1 MLCGNAMHALA
12 CSFFFTCVFDLSS
25 VQVFAVRDSDGKI
38 QNLKN
43 REPNSR
49 IHTHAGIYRDAPANA
64 HRNENTM
71 SIEVGA
77 AAFTEI
83 PDEQVMHKKATMSFS
98 KQRANSANLEVFP
111 AGESVTVFGPA
122 ALAQD
127 VEGTENSIVAMRN
140 EVSPA
145 NSFESARDSFNEAF
159 KELSSFFDQDTSQLK
174 ARVDTMGR
182 LWKEGAQS
190 RSMLKQEVINT
201 FKKEFGL
208 FGPYCTKNK
217 GKSQDKDIK
226 HIKQLQQKI
235 SKKQAKMKDILNGKK
250 INGEPWKT
258 TKPALE
264 VAKQLKK
271 VEYCVAA
278 AETGCYHYGGKYCV
292 GEKEEKYQL
301 SENFRN
307 YLNDAEE
314 WGEDKTFKKWY
325 DNLNQKVFDCLTHSQ
340 EYDDYMNKTKC
351 SFNYTTDIA
360 SNVLLQNW
368 AADPTCNTRCPKDLT
383 EEDLVALP
391 KIIDSGDLGDLCKQ
405 LMVPGSFAWKSSRVL
420 GKCGRNGPH
429 DSCRKALTN
438 TSYQNVLGYQPEYHD
453 KKKTYGPCC
462 CNEKAMYDPRKD
474 KCTTE
479 KFQEVKDSKDSPE
492 IKKHWFLQ
500 QRVGKLV
507 NSILGDECDLGN
519 KKFYVHKRARKKIHI
534 NLGGLLR
541 QGLEVALF
549 KFMYDGPNVSTR
561 AVQAVGEQTF
571 PDEEKQEL
579 EKAKG
584 ANDEEMERELS
595 EGTETSV
602 LQRTATLSWHKY
614 LEIERSTTHVVLDS
628 LIDESLDAW
637 EDETSSTDFWPFVV
651 LGYFFWWV
659 IYQVVSRFVVNSLKK
674 TILKMI
680 AISVKGA
687 VPAARSGS

>member
-278 AETGCYHYGGKYCV
+278 AEDGCYHYGKKDCV
-292 GEKEEKYQL
+292 GQKEEEYQL
-301 SENFRN
+301 SEEFRK
-307 YLNDAEE
+307 YLNGDFKE
-314 WGEDKTFKKWY
+314 WYF
-325 DNLNQKVFDCLTHSQ
+325 NLNQLVFNTLTHSG
-340 EYDDYMNKTKC
+340 EYAEYMKNAEC
-351 SFNYTTDIA
+351 SFDYTINIA
-360 SNVLLQNW
+360 SNVLLQKW
-368 AADPTCNTRCPKDLT
+368 AADPTCNTQCPAELKEENLT
-383 EEDLVALP
+383 ALP
-391 KIIDSGDLGDLCKQ
+391 ELSNIDISRQ
-405 LMVPGSFAWKSSRVL
+405 LMVPGSLAWRTRIRS
-420 GKCGRNGPH
+420 KCKKNGPH
-429 DSCRKALTN
+429 DNCAKALNSTQ
-438 TSYQNVLGYQPEYHD
+438 YEEVLGYPPRYQNETLMHH
-453 KKKTYGPCC
+453 GPCC
-462 CNEKAMYDPRKD
+462 CQKGAMYDPRKD
-474 KCTTE
+474 KCTKS
-479 KFQEVKDSKDSPE
+479 KFREIKDAKDSPE